1 MADRRSRQVVSFIQA
16 ILDAFFLSLLQH
28 PPAHPILRSI
38 SDQIGPELKLIDE
51 VQQLRTPFD
60 GLLREHKKVVAER
73 KEKEQASQPGGGG
86 KGDKGDWRKRRKEVF
101 QQASLAVGLYQVE
114 EVFL

>member
-1 MADRRSRQVVSFIQA
+1 VPNGPSQQVVLFIQA
-16 ILDAFFLSLLQH
+16 TLDAFFLSLLQH

-38 SDQIGPELKLIDE
+38 SDQIEPELKLNDQ
-51 VQQLRTPFD
+51 VQQLRIPFD
-60 GLLREHKKVVAER
+60 SLLREHKKVAAER
-73 KEKEQASQPGGGG
+73 KEKEQASQAGGGR
-86 KGDKGDWRKRRKEVF
+86 GDKGDWRKRRKVAF